1 MSEKEKIVS
10 VLLSGEFISILGN
23 MYIKFNFIIFL
34 ISFQLQSAL
43 VLALSERE
51 CVTYQSLGEIAKLNN
66 FFITEIIFCA
76 SKMKKSSFL
85 LIHAVSYCSWREI
98 CNQQKNKIK

>member
-1 MSEKEKIVS
+1 M
-10 VLLSGEFISILGN
+10 
-23 MYIKFNFIIFL
+23 
-34 ISFQLQSAL
+34 
-43 VLALSERE
+43 
-51 CVTYQSLGEIAKLNN
+51 TYQSLEEIAKLNN